1 MTCSRGA
8 RSRPFVVYDAPEEVH
23 CMKAEAALER
33 HQARLMSIP
42 GVEGVGIGGSED
54 SPVIVVMVR
63 KGGAAVRKT
72 LPTQVEGYP
81 VKVEVTGEI
90 TAR

>member
-1 MTCSRGA
+1 MNA
-8 RSRPFVVYDAPEEVH
+8 A
-23 CMKAEAALER
+23 AALER
-33 HQARLMSIP
+33 HQDRLMSIP

-54 SPVIVVMVR
+54 SPVIIVMVS
-63 KGGAAVRKT
+63 KGGADIRKK
-72 LPTQVEGYP
+72 LPAQIEGHP

>member
-1 MTCSRGA
+1 
-8 RSRPFVVYDAPEEVH
+8 
-23 CMKAEAALER
+23 MKAAAVLER
-33 HQARLMSIP
+33 HQDRLMSIP

-63 KGGAAVRKT
+63 KGGADIRKK
-72 LPTQVEGYP
+72 LPARLEGYP

-90 TAR
+90 TAE

>member
-1 MTCSRGA
+1 
-8 RSRPFVVYDAPEEVH
+8 
-23 CMKAEAALER
+23 MKAAAALER
-33 HQARLMSIP
+33 HQDRLMSIP

-63 KGGAAVRKT
+63 KGGADIRKK
-72 LPTQVEGYP
+72 LPARLEGYP

-90 TAR
+90 TAE

>member
-1 MTCSRGA
+1 
-8 RSRPFVVYDAPEEVH
+8 
-23 CMKAEAALER
+23 MKAEAALEK

-42 GVEGVGIGGSED
+42 GVEGVGIGGSDD

-63 KGGAAVRKT
+63 RGGTDIRKK
-72 LPTQVEGYP
+72 LPARVEGYP